1 VEKGEFPVQLTER
14 SAAEIR
20 RHIRANPE
28 IPRTACVRVLISGDR
43 LSIDLVAQADTT
55 TDIVGESF
63 GLSVAVPR
71 ADVARL
77 FGAVVDFRSVGPE
90 VGFVIRDPR
99 GVHSRA
105 SDPGGLMLSEAKL
118 RTLHPELFAGERRG
132 LLRWV
137 MGNRPDPGVQE
148 ISEALTE
155 HLNRGDSR
163 AAVVVSVA
171 PLVVAAYT
179 DELDCVALLRFPDA
193 LVAEHRLRVG
203 SRLLTVN
210 MYAPR
215 AKEAVAA
222 DLVPGPKDTGQ
233 FANYVPLIADFLAT
247 DPGRAARRKQSIDE
261 EEWQRTEDMGTQR
274 LGQGVTPRDGRPLY
288 CGSPATTA

>member
-99 GVHSRA
+99 ACHDR
-105 SDPGGLMLSEAKL
+105 
-118 RTLHPELFAGERRG
+118 
-132 LLRWV
+132 
-137 MGNRPDPGVQE
+137 
-148 ISEALTE
+148 
-155 HLNRGDSR
+155 
-163 AAVVVSVA
+163 
-171 PLVVAAYT
+171 
-179 DELDCVALLRFPDA
+179 
-193 LVAEHRLRVG
+193 
-203 SRLLTVN
+203 
-210 MYAPR
+210 
-215 AKEAVAA
+215 
-222 DLVPGPKDTGQ
+222 
-233 FANYVPLIADFLAT
+233 
-247 DPGRAARRKQSIDE
+247 
-261 EEWQRTEDMGTQR
+261 
-274 LGQGVTPRDGRPLY
+274 
-288 CGSPATTA
+288 